1 MLAHKLQSAA
11 ELTPKRQRSRQCLA
25 KVMAFHVMEFSAK
38 EAQEAASTTAS
49 PTPTRSSLATIY
61 SNKFASDLRSRP
73 LQQGR
78 SRPASSRPR
87 AARGSG
93 DGIEGEGD
101 GRGRLEEAGFTSVNN
116 TPS

>member
-25 KVMAFHVMEFSAK
+25 KVVAFHVMEFSAK

-61 SNKFASDLRSRP
+61 SNKFASDLQPPTAARTFQISKLTP
-73 LQQGR
+73 SGCKGEWGR
-78 SRPASSRPR
+78 DRGGGGWEG
-87 AARGSG
+87 AARGSW
-93 DGIEGEGD
+93 
-101 GRGRLEEAGFTSVNN
+101 FYFC
-116 TPS
+116 